1 MAGTEAAVDFILD
14 DGLLLRFLEKIRK
27 ADGSLPYFEVL
38 LQSSNMNGNASQ
50 VRIVAYRTSLD

>member
-14 DGLLLRFLEKIRK
+14 DGLLLPFLEKIRK
-27 ADGSLPYFEVL
+27 ADGSLPYFEIL